1 MSCRIPP
8 LDGDCRIASPRLWL
22 PLEFFSATERLGIP
36 FTSDVLWIRLQTQ
49 LLLHC
54 VPLRFKNQAHRDHRY
69 PDYVPLEK
77 RYRVSTSRFGVSQ
90 FAGSNGTPLGLHRI
104 AEKIGGGWPVGT
116 VFESRKP
123 IGYTWQGRPNAK
135 ITTRIL
141 WLEGLEPG
149 YNRGGKVDSHA
160 RYIYIHG
167 TGDETTL
174 GRPASCGCIHL
185 AADDLIPLFDKLAS
199 GTLVWVQ
206 K

>member
-1 MSCRIPP
+1 M
-8 LDGDCRIASPRLWL
+8 
-22 PLEFFSATERLGIP
+22 ERLGIP
-36 FTSDVLWIRLQTQ
+36 FTSDVLWIRVGTQ

-54 VPLRFKNQAHRDHRY
+54 VPLRFKNQAHRDRRY

-77 RYRVSTSRFGVSQ
+77 HYRISTSRFGISQ

-116 VFESRKP
+116 VFTSRKP
-123 IGYTWQGRPNAK
+123 VGYTWRGLSEAK

-149 YNRGGKVDSHA
+149 FNRGGNVDSHA

-185 AADDLIPLFDKLAS
+185 AADDLVPLFDLLPVGA
-199 GTLVWVQ
+199 LVWISGN
-206 K
+206 